1 MIRMIIDSAGYCVNL
16 KVGKPVVIS
25 KTYINRVRSVVF
37 AKECNSAYATEQP
50 HRLMS
55 VITDAAHHS

>member
-1 MIRMIIDSAGYCVNL
+1 MILDSAGYCVNL

-25 KTYINRVRSVVF
+25 KAYIYRVF
-37 AKECNSAYATEQP
+37 AEGCNSASATEQP

-55 VITDAAHHS
+55 VITDAAHHI